1 MTARLLAVLGLLVGG
16 LVLATAAPANAC
28 SCVTDQPDQFAENS
42 QFAFVGVLQQQRSND
57 YEVAHRFA
65 VETVYK
71 GDVHRTQDVVTPN
84 LDEAGC
90 GVEWEP
96 GSQMVVLGY
105 LDDEGRLASNLCSGS
120 GTTTDPADDAVVA
133 ALGTASAPL
142 SGESLVE
149 LDRSTQDLLRWF
161 TLALGVIGLAALGVL
176 ARRRWRQT

>member
-28 SCVTDQPDQFAENS
+28 SCVTDQPDQLAANAE
-42 QFAFVGVLQQQRSND
+42 FAFLGVLEEQRAD
-57 YEVAHRFA
+57 DDEVAHRFA

-71 GDVHRTQDVVTPN
+71 GDVHRTQDVVTPH

-105 LDDEGRLASNLCSGS
+105 LDDEGRLASNFCSGS
-120 GTTTDPADDAVVA
+120 GPTTDPSDDAVVA
-133 ALGTASAPL
+133 ALGTASEPL
-142 SGESLVE
+142 SGQDLVE
-149 LDRSTQDLLRWF
+149 LDLSTQDLLRWS
-161 TLALGVIGLAALGVL
+161 TLAVVVIGLAALGVMT
-176 ARRRWRQT
+176 RRRWRRR